1 MVAVIK
7 VVGVMRLRK
16 LLVCAALLCVA
27 FARASGQEGS
37 VESKS
42 ATPSFVR
49 VGDVSAEAARL
60 LKSDE
65 NVERAWGAY
74 LAGLHGLKDQT
85 PSLVSMLEDERLNTM
100 YWQESFVRQ
109 AALDALIRLDAEVP
123 AETLAPLYKD
133 APDEVLI
140 LLARDTSKN
149 QHALLQL
156 FDEDVPDARWLALNN
171 LLASQRTSGFAARL
185 LAGLKIEAD
194 VYVYESEGDRRYGG
208 GGVGVGGHGCGIG
221 GRRDESLPPIN
232 YYHLTAEARRGA
244 TVLAAGRRNVY
255 YERTPFD
262 TYCDD
267 LWRALERDQVRV
279 EYVADMLGTSVDE
292 LELDARPFREAV
304 CGDVRRCVRALAAVR
319 DEIRRAYSSALAR
332 LSERGMLDA
341 AEAAELKPDIMFRII
356 DEREKKSFPL
366 PDKLKGVTLSG
377 DAGVA
382 REPEAPA
389 AMDDASP
396 TPINY
401 GPPIIP
407 PR

>member
-1 MVAVIK
+1 M
-7 VVGVMRLRK
+7 RK
-16 LLVCAALLCVA
+16 LLVCAALVCVA
-27 FARASGQEGS
+27 FARASGQES
-37 VESKS
+37 EESKA

-49 VGDVSAEAARL
+49 VGDANAEAARL

-65 NVERAWGAY
+65 NRERAWGAY
-74 LAGLHGLKDQT
+74 LVGLHGLKEQT
-85 PSLVSMLEDERLNTM
+85 PSLVSMLEDERLNTV

-109 AALDALIRLDAEVP
+109 TALDALIRLDAEVP

-140 LLARDTSKN
+140 LLARDPAKN

-194 VYVYESEGDRRYGG
+194 VYVYESEGDRLYGG
-208 GGVGVGGHGCGIG
+208 GVVGVGGHGCGIG
-221 GRRDESLPPIN
+221 GGRDESLPPVN

-244 TVLAAGRRNVY
+244 IVLAAGRRNVY

-262 TYCDD
+262 TYCED
-267 LWRALERDQVRV
+267 LWRALQRDQVRV
-279 EYVADMLGTSVDE
+279 EYVADMLGMSDE
-292 LELDARPFREAV
+292 ALELDARPFREVV
-304 CGDVRRCVRALAAVR
+304 CEDTRRCVRALDAVR

-332 LSERGMLDA
+332 LSERDMLDA
-341 AEAAELKPDIMFRII
+341 AEAAALKPDITFRLI
-356 DEREKKSFPL
+356 DDREKKTFPL
-366 PDKLKGVTLSG
+366 PDRLKGVTLSG
-377 DAGVA
+377 YADA
-382 REPEAPA
+382 EPEAPTA
-389 AMDDASP
+389 ADEAPP